1 MHREPPPQHQ
11 PQSVGTMRKQRT
23 TARARSRLLSR
34 RQVRA
39 ACRYIPTACATIPA
53 AAGLCVHERSPV
65 ALIARL
71 ASMSAVMPRSRACS
85 VSWSL
90 NQYLRGIPRSF
101 QWEVRLT
108 GSPRTRAIWVCPP
121 KASTTSAWVCITDS
135 LTTYRRICPEVFV
148 VSREYGAKS

>member
-11 PQSVGTMRKQRT
+11 PQTGTMRKPST
-23 TARARSRLLSR
+23 TAAECSRLLSR

-39 ACRYIPTACATIPA
+39 AGRYIPTARATIPA

-108 GSPRTRAIWVCPP
+108 GSPRARAIWVCPP
-121 KASTTSAWVCITDS
+121 KASTTSAWVCMTDS
-135 LTTYRRICPEVFV
+135 LTTYRRIMQPQSV
-148 VSREYGAKS
+148 VSQRKIRKS